1 MNALVASPVLIPML
15 TAILCVAAWNRLR
28 LQRVISVLG
37 ALALLA
43 VSVWLIVLVDSGGA
57 VSTQFAGW
65 AAPYGI
71 AFVADRFA
79 TIMVL
84 LNGISAIAVVI
95 YSLGSID
102 ERRESMGYHALL
114 HALIGACS
122 GAFLSG
128 DLFNIYVWFE
138 VMLMSSFVLLT
149 LGGERGQLEGAIKY
163 VTLNLL
169 SSVIF
174 LSGLGLL
181 YGTVGSLNM
190 ADIGLRI
197 RAATEADIPVLTAL
211 SVLFLT
217 AFGVKAAAFPF
228 FFWLPASY
236 HTPPPAIS
244 ALFAGLLTKVGVYA
258 LIRVFTVVFT
268 TDPHIMGPIISVI
281 AALTMI
287 TGVLGAAAQ
296 FEIRRILSFHI
307 VSQIGYMLMGL
318 GVAIVAN
325 VRADRLAETL
335 GADAPDT
342 IAMRSA
348 AAIALAGSVFYI
360 LHHIIVKTNLFLVAG
375 VVLKLKGCAELKH
388 IGGLYR
394 SNPML
399 ALLFMIPA
407 MSLAG
412 IPILSGFW
420 AKFAI
425 VRAGLQAETYGIV
438 IAALFVSA
446 LTLFS
451 MVKIWAEA
459 FWKDQ
464 PEGDPR
470 AVESY
475 GAVGAGAP
483 FKPALMYAPII
494 GLAVITLCIGVGAG
508 PAWNLAERAAN
519 DLLDPVPY
527 TEAVLGEPGLQRLAA
542 LGLYEFPAIDPI
554 GMPIETA
561 SDSALAPTLA
571 DVPTGVT
578 P

>member
-1 MNALVASPVLIPML
+1 MNALVASPVLIPLL
-15 TAILCVAAWNRLR
+15 TAILCVAAWEKLR
-28 LQRVISVLG
+28 LQRVISVAG
-37 ALALLA
+37 SIALLA
-43 VSVWLIVLVDSGGA
+43 VSVWLIVLVDTSGA
-57 VSTQFAGW
+57 VSTRFAGW
-65 AAPYGI
+65 SAPFGI

-79 TIMVL
+79 SIMVL
-84 LNGISAIAVVI
+84 LNAISAVAVVV

-102 ERRESMGYHALL
+102 ERRESMGFHALL
-114 HALIGACS
+114 HALIAACS

-181 YGTVGSLNM
+181 YGAVGSLNM

-197 RAATEADIPVLTAL
+197 RAATEADVPVLTAL

-325 VRADRLAETL
+325 VRADALAETL
-335 GADAPDT
+335 GPDAPDT
-342 IAMRSA
+342 LAMRGA

-360 LHHIIVKTNLFLVAG
+360 LHHIVVKTNLFLVAG
-375 VVLKLKGCAELKH
+375 VVLKIKGCAELKH

-394 SNPML
+394 SHPML

-425 VRAGLQAETYGIV
+425 IRAGLQAETYGIV

-464 PEGDPR
+464 PEGDP
-470 AVESY
+470 ALVESY
-475 GAVGAGAP
+475 GSVGAGRP
-483 FKPALMYAPII
+483 YKPALMYGPIV
-494 GLAVITLCIGVGAG
+494 GLAVITLTIGVGAG

-527 TEAVLGEPGLQRLAA
+527 TEAVLGLPGLERLAA
-542 LGLYEFPAIDPI
+542 LDLYEFPEGAPRAVLA
-554 GMPIETA
+554 GAPEPETPDA
-561 SDSALAPTLA
+561 ATAW
-571 DVPTGVT
+571 VT